1 MASET
6 EDNALRDVSRR
17 SVFKQVGAAG
27 AAALAGAFAP
37 SAAVAQ
43 ERAAQRNP
51 VTAAPLEALE
61 TLSLDFSNISVH
73 RGRESEKDVV
83 LQQFL

>member
-27 AAALAGAFAP
+27 AAALAGAPFAP
-37 SAAVAQ
+37 GAAVAP
-43 ERAAQRNP
+43 EPGNGGAA
-51 VTAAPLEALE
+51 
-61 TLSLDFSNISVH
+61 
-73 RGRESEKDVV
+73 
-83 LQQFL
+83 